1 MWLIWFCYLEQKIR
15 GYFSVTVRIV
25 SCDIKIRDSY
35 NSFVFTQKNND
46 ITKYLP
52 LSIFSPTAV
61 WKWRPTAWFIG
72 SPALVLPAPSLP
84 DTMAHFIASMSW
96 TKPGNVWAGMLTN
109 DSPFLVWS
117 RNLHQFDFTVY
128 SASIFCIYTRT
139 FIRYDA
145 HLQTYCVVEHCRPSS
160 SSTLFSH
167 LLRNLWTYQSE
178 PQWDGGGGVGG

>member
-1 MWLIWFCYLEQKIR
+1 MVPLACSVLLNLTVLRRNKMSYGAPLSCKTPVLYHIINRITSFLLFAINHKIRDFLTSQNRICCIKNHTDFVTNLILLFRTKIR

-96 TKPGNVWAGMLTN
+96 TKPGNV
-109 DSPFLVWS
+109 
-117 RNLHQFDFTVY
+117 
-128 SASIFCIYTRT
+128 
-139 FIRYDA
+139 
-145 HLQTYCVVEHCRPSS
+145 
-160 SSTLFSH
+160 
-167 LLRNLWTYQSE
+167 
-178 PQWDGGGGVGG
+178 